1 MVIRENTANGT
12 LKIWVDN
19 SEKDT
24 YMQQSEYK
32 ETVSRFKHTHRI
44 CVLVGGTQPIVP
56 TISSLL
62 DAQKKPRVYA

>member
-1 MVIRENTANGT
+1 MVIRENPANST

-24 YMQQSEYK
+24 YKEKNEYR
-32 ETVSRFKHTHRI
+32 EAVSYYKNTHRI

-62 DAQKKPRVYA
+62 DAQNNPSVFA

>member
-1 MVIRENTANGT
+1 MVIRENPANGT

-24 YMQQSEYK
+24 YKENSEYK
-32 ETVSRFKHTHRI
+32 EAVSTFKNTHRI

-62 DAQKKPRVYA
+62 DAQNRPRVYA

>member
-1 MVIRENTANGT
+1 MIIRENNTNNT

-24 YMQQSEYK
+24 YTTTDEYK
-32 ETVSRFKHTHRI
+32 EAISYFKNTHRI
-44 CVLVGGTQPIVP
+44 CVLVGGTQPMVP

-62 DAQKKPRVYA
+62 DAQNTGNTFS

>member
-1 MVIRENTANGT
+1 MVIRENPANGT

-24 YMQQSEYK
+24 YKEKNEYR
-32 ETVSRFKHTHRI
+32 EAVSYYKNTHRI

-62 DAQKKPRVYA
+62 DAQNNPRVFA

>member
-1 MVIRENTANGT
+1 MVIRENAANGT

-24 YMQQSEYK
+24 YKENSEYK
-32 ETVSRFKHTHRI
+32 EAVSNFKNTHRI

-62 DAQKKPRVYA
+62 DAQNRPRVYA

>member
-1 MVIRENTANGT
+1 MVIRENPANGT

-24 YMQQSEYK
+24 YKENSEYK
-32 ETVSRFKHTHRI
+32 KAVSNFKNTHRI

-62 DAQKKPRVYA
+62 DAQNRPRVYA

>member
-1 MVIRENTANGT
+1 MVIRENPANGT

-24 YMQQSEYK
+24 YKENSEYK
-32 ETVSRFKHTHRI
+32 EAVSHFKNTHRI

-62 DAQKKPRVYA
+62 DAQNSPRVYA

>member
-1 MVIRENTANGT
+1 MVIRENPANGT

-24 YMQQSEYK
+24 YKENSEYK
-32 ETVSRFKHTHRI
+32 EAVSNFKNTHRI
-44 CVLVGGTQPIVP
+44 CVLIGGTQPIVP

-62 DAQKKPRVYA
+62 DAQNRPRVYA

>member
-1 MVIRENTANGT
+1 MIIKENSLNNT

-24 YMQQSEYK
+24 YKENNEYINA
-32 ETVSRFKHTHRI
+32 VLHFKNTHKI

-56 TISSLL
+56 TISKLL
-62 DAQKKPRVYA
+62 DAQTETTAYS

>member
-1 MVIRENTANGT
+1 MVIRENPANGT

-24 YMQQSEYK
+24 YKENSEYK
-32 ETVSRFKHTHRI
+32 EAVSNFKNTHRI

-62 DAQKKPRVYA
+62 EAQNRPRVYA

>member
-1 MVIRENTANGT
+1 MIIREDPSNNT

-24 YMQQSEYK
+24 YRENNEYINA
-32 ETVSRFKHTHRI
+32 VLHFRNTHKI

-56 TISSLL
+56 TISALL
-62 DAQKKPRVYA
+62 DAQTKTVSYS

>member
-1 MVIRENTANGT
+1 MVRRENPANGT
-12 LKIWVDN
+12 LKIWVDK

-24 YMQQSEYK
+24 YKENSEYK
-32 ETVSRFKHTHRI
+32 EAVSNFKNTHRI

-62 DAQKKPRVYA
+62 DAQHRPRVYA

>member
-1 MVIRENTANGT
+1 MIIRENPSNNT

-24 YMQQSEYK
+24 YKNETEYK
-32 ETVSRFKHTHRI
+32 EAVSYFKNTHRI

-56 TISSLL
+56 TISNLL
-62 DAQKKPRVYA
+62 DAQNAPRSFA

>member
-1 MVIRENTANGT
+1 MVIRENPANGT

-24 YMQQSEYK
+24 YKEKSEYK
-32 ETVSRFKHTHRI
+32 EAVSHFKNTHRI

-62 DAQKKPRVYA
+62 DAQNRPRVYA

>member
-1 MVIRENTANGT
+1 MIIRENPFDST

-24 YMQQSEYK
+24 YKDEITYK
-32 ETVSRFKHTHRI
+32 QAVSCYRNTHRI

-56 TISSLL
+56 TFSSLL
-62 DAQKKPRVYA
+62 DAQKI

>member
-1 MVIRENTANGT
+1 MVIRENPGNGT

-24 YMQQSEYK
+24 YKENSEYK
-32 ETVSRFKHTHRI
+32 EAVSNFKNTHRI

-62 DAQKKPRVYA
+62 DAQNRPRVYA

>member
-1 MVIRENTANGT
+1 MVIKENPANGT

-24 YMQQSEYK
+24 YKENSEYK
-32 ETVSRFKHTHRI
+32 EAVSNFKNTHRI

-62 DAQKKPRVYA
+62 DAQNRPRVYA

>member
-1 MVIRENTANGT
+1 MIIRENPVNNT

-24 YMQQSEYK
+24 YKDVAEYK
-32 ETVSRFKHTHRI
+32 EAVSYYKNTHRI

-56 TISSLL
+56 TISNLL
-62 DAQKKPRVYA
+62 DAQKKPRVFA